1 MSERANLSVSE
12 HMFPPVIRS
21 QYPLINLHC
30 LLPDTVF
37 FSKNVYIYLFYEG
50 FSLPPPF
57 TEAPSDPMYAAAGSD
72 ARLKWDFSVPGSF
85 QRVRISYKKSGT
97 FVPLADKHSDGR
109 IVKSSV
115 QPVSV
120 MNRITVEGNA
130 TLVISNVSLKDT
142 NEYACAFYPL
152 SGAQTPDVSV
162 QLTVTGKQ
170 LPTRFQFVI
179 CICYLYLLF
188 ILYIKKVNAVLKPID
203 ENYNF

>member
-1 MSERANLSVSE
+1 
-12 HMFPPVIRS
+12 MFPPVSRS
-21 QYPLINLHC
+21 HYPLMNLHSW
-30 LLPDTVF
+30 LPDTVF
-37 FSKNVYIYLFYEG
+37 FFNLYIYVPLNKYVIWLFYEG
-50 FSLPPPF
+50 YSLPPPF
-57 TEAPSDPMYAAAGSD
+57 TEAPSDPTYVATGSD
-72 ARLKWDFSVPGSF
+72 ARLKWEFSVPGSF
-85 QRVRISYKKSGT
+85 DRVRMKYKDKTGF
-97 FVPLADKHSDGR
+97 FVTLADKYSDGR

-130 TLVISNVSLKDT
+130 TLVISSVSLKDT

-179 CICYLYLLF
+179 CIFYLFCTLKKWMLF
-188 ILYIKKVNAVLKPID
+188 
-203 ENYNF
+203 